1 MLISKILHSKYSD
14 SETKFQTK
22 SIENKELTLET
33 TKSRYLLINGH
44 FNIWVYIK
52 VLGVK
57 MSCV

>member
-33 TKSRYLLINGH
+33 TKVDIYKSMDILTFGDI
-44 FNIWVYIK
+44 
-52 VLGVK
+52 
-57 MSCV
+57 